1 MPSSAWALSAMRHRS
16 LALCLS
22 GLLLCG
28 LWMGTPS
35 AGQPQSAPPGSYA
48 RAHYDVYLVENCGL
62 LTAEVRRGFELA
74 RDERRQAEGLD
85 EAAAR
90 AARIEAGVAFDLE
103 WQNRGLGGS
112 RPWCRQDGKAAA
124 LAFFARYI
132 EERYPAP

>member
-1 MPSSAWALSAMRHRS
+1 MPSSAWTLSAMRHRS
-16 LALCLS
+16 LAVCLS

-28 LWMGTPS
+28 TAS

-62 LTAEVRRGFELA
+62 LTAEVRRGFELQ
-74 RDERRQAEGLD
+74 RDERRLAEGLD

-90 AARIEAGVAFDLE
+90 AARIEAGTEFDLE